1 ARGERLTMGRVLDVE
16 SAARWIAELHQ
27 HDKIVVF
34 TNGVFDILHAGH
46 VDMLERAAA
55 LGDVLV
61 VGLNSDAST
70 RRLKGERRP
79 FMPLIHRAR
88 VLAALEVVDGVVMFE
103 EDTPQALIRRL
114 IPDVLVKGAD
124 YAEDE
129 IVGKEDV
136 ESRGGRVVRVP
147 LVEGRS
153 TSAIIEEILRRH
165 G

>member
-1 ARGERLTMGRVLDVE
+1 MLDADQ
-16 SAARWIAELHQ
+16 AARWIADLHQ
-27 HDKIVVF
+27 AGKVVVF

-46 VDMLERAAA
+46 VDLLERAAA

-79 FMPLIHRAR
+79 VLPEIDRAR
-88 VLAALEVVDGVVMFE
+88 VLAALEVVDAVVLFE
-103 EDTPQALIRRL
+103 QDTPEALIRRL
-114 IPDVLVKGAD
+114 LPDVLVKGAD
-124 YAEDE
+124 YAEDQ
-129 IVGKEDV
+129 IVGKDMV

-153 TSAIIEEILRRH
+153 TSAIVEEILRRH

>member
-1 ARGERLTMGRVLDVE
+1 VLDAE
-16 SAARWIAELHQ
+16 QASRWIADLHG
-27 HDKIVVF
+27 HDKVVVF

-46 VDMLERAAA
+46 VDLLERAAA

-79 FMPLIHRAR
+79 VMPETDRAR
-88 VLAALEVVDGVVMFE
+88 VLAALEVVDAVVPFE
-103 EDTPQALIRRL
+103 EDTPEALIRRL
-114 IPDVLVKGAD
+114 LPDVLVKGAD
-124 YAEDE
+124 YAEDQ
-129 IVGKEDV
+129 IVGKETV

-153 TSAIIEEILRRH
+153 TSAIVEEILRRH

>member
-1 ARGERLTMGRVLDVE
+1 VGRVLDADQ
-16 SAARWIAELHQ
+16 AARWIADLHQ
-27 HDKIVVF
+27 AGKVVVF

-46 VDMLERAAA
+46 VDLLERAAA

-79 FMPLIHRAR
+79 VLPEIDRAR
-88 VLAALEVVDGVVMFE
+88 VLAALEVVNAVVKFE
-103 EDTPQALIRRL
+103 EDTPEALLRRL
-114 IPDVLVKGAD
+114 LPDVLVKGAD

-129 IVGKEDV
+129 IVGKEMV
-136 ESRGGRVVRVP
+136 EARGGRVVRVP

-153 TSAIIEEILRRH
+153 TSAIVEEILRRH